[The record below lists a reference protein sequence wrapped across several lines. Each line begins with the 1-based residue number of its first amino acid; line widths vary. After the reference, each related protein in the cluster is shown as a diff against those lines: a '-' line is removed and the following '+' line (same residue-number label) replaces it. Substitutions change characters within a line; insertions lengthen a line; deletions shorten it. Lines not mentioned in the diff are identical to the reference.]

1 MNSSL
6 LYTPADQAEVNAE
19 RRKRAWLTYGPAA
32 LLLLVSAAIYVLF
45 RLRHDESGW
54 VWSALV
60 TLAGGAYAVFL
71 GDVYLRPVRLYK
83 KHVDFMLGGRL
94 RETAGVLTSV
104 GEEPQDKNGL
114 DCYALTVNVGEKA
127 DPKDDRLF
135 YLDALK
141 GSPPMAVGERV
152 HLLSGDGMVAGL
164 ERAPK
169 ET

>member
-1 MNSSL
+1 MNNCP
-6 LYTPADQAEVNAE
+6 LYTAADQAEVTAE
-19 RRKRAWLTYGPAA
+19 RRKRMLLTYGPAA
-32 LLLLVSAAIYVLF
+32 LLLLVSVAIYVLF

-83 KHVDFMLGGRL
+83 KHVDFMLGDRL
-94 RETAGVLTSV
+94 RETTGTLTHM
-104 GEEPQDKNGL
+104 GDEPQDKNGL

-141 GSPPMAVGERV
+141 SPLAATVGERV
-152 HLLSGDGMVAGL
+152 HLFSGDGMVAGL

>member
-1 MNSSL
+1 MTSPL
-6 LYTPADQAEVNAE
+6 LYTPADQARVNAE
-19 RRKRAWLTYGPAA
+19 RRKRALLIYVPAA
-32 LLLLVSAAIYVLF
+32 LLLLVAVALYVWF
-45 RLRHDESGW
+45 RLRHDVSGW
-54 VWSALV
+54 IWSALV
-60 TLAGGAYAVFL
+60 TLAGGVYAVFL

-94 RETAGVLTSV
+94 RETTGVLASIAP
-104 GEEPQDKNGL
+104 EPQDKNGL
-114 DCYALTVNVGEKA
+114 DCYAFTVNVGEKA

-141 GSPPMAVGERV
+141 GPVPVAVGERV
-152 HLLSGDGMVAGL
+152 RLFSGDGMVAGM